1 MRLTGAL
8 AAAQMEPPHTWQVN
22 LILVREILRN
32 TFLKSKSNGFRMIYS
47 KNYCM
52 RIVVSR
58 TVPYLEISPCP
69 LIVAHSQVNGDR
81 VAALETI
88 MNLLIGSYM
97 CYTEN
102 FTE

>member
-1 MRLTGAL
+1 MWLTDGL
-8 AAAQMEPPHTWQVN
+8 AAAQMDTPPTWQVN
-22 LILVREILRN
+22 LVLVREILCN

-47 KNYCM
+47 KKYCM

-58 TVPYLEISPCP
+58 TVTYLKISPSP
-69 LIVAHSQVNGDR
+69 FIVAHSQVNGDR

-97 CYTEN
+97 CYTEK
-102 FTE
+102 FT